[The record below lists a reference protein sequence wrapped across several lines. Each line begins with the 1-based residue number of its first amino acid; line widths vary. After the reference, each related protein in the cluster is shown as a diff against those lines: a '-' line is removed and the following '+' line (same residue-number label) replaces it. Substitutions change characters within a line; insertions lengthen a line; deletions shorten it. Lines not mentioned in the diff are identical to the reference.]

1 MPLGN
6 IIRGNGILDDTIL
19 SLSDNKKRAYRVAV
33 GKERNN
39 LYKSLDYETNYGY
52 YIYEENVDKNSNVT
66 VSSFNKSCITR
77 NVAEVYAVEVVIEN
91 VSNDTVNVF
100 TDTMN
105 LSIAGNTYST
115 VIPTTSSSTRTVTF
129 EITEQPLNS
138 NTNIEISFTGDTRA
152 TIRALKIYYK

>member
-1 MPLGN
+1 MLHRN

-52 YIYEENVDKNSNVT
+52 YIYEVNTDSNSTVT
-66 VSSFNKSCITR
+66 VSSFNESCITR
-77 NVAEVYAVEVVIEN
+77 NVSEVYSVEVVLEN

-105 LSIAGNTYST
+105 LTIAGNTYST
-115 VIPTTSSSTRTVTF
+115 IIPTSSSSTRTITF
-129 EITEQPLNS
+129 EVSEQALNS
-138 NTNIEISFTGDTRA
+138 GTNIEISFNGSTRA
-152 TIRALKIYYK
+152 TIRAIKIYYK

>member
-77 NVAEVYAVEVVIEN
+77 NAAEVYAVEVVIEN

>member
-52 YIYEENVDKNSNVT
+52 YIYEENVDKNSTVT

-77 NVAEVYAVEVVIEN
+77 NAAEVYAVEVVIEN

>member
-1 MPLGN
+1 
-6 IIRGNGILDDTIL
+6 
-19 SLSDNKKRAYRVAV
+19 
-33 GKERNN
+33 
-39 LYKSLDYETNYGY
+39 
-52 YIYEENVDKNSNVT
+52 
-66 VSSFNKSCITR
+66 
-77 NVAEVYAVEVVIEN
+77 
-91 VSNDTVNVF
+91 
-100 TDTMN
+100 MN